1 MGLEQCTGRLD
12 KLIDYVTPIYIR
24 KENDTELKRLYQLVL
39 KTKWDINIFALAK
52 HLYGYAGK
60 KGDYPSEKKMLL
72 LILDTCDKNE
82 IKKWFGV
89 CKEKLHQED
98 WQENYETILEK
109 IREKNLKL
117 YLDICME
124 TGREDTVLEYL
135 LGSRR
140 SYDYWDVDDNQYF
153 SKRLAEKYPDE
164 ILELYWKDVNSLL
177 RVSRNK
183 NYILAVS
190 FLKKIKAL
198 MKSNDRQKEWDAKFR
213 ELKEVHK
220 RKRNFMELLG
230 KMK

>member
-1 MGLEQCTGRLD
+1 
-12 KLIDYVTPIYIR
+12 
-24 KENDTELKRLYQLVL
+24 
-39 KTKWDINIFALAK
+39 
-52 HLYGYAGK
+52 
-60 KGDYPSEKKMLL
+60 MLL

>member
-1 MGLEQCTGRLD
+1 
-12 KLIDYVTPIYIR
+12 
-24 KENDTELKRLYQLVL
+24 
-39 KTKWDINIFALAK
+39 
-52 HLYGYAGK
+52 
-60 KGDYPSEKKMLL
+60 
-72 LILDTCDKNE
+72 
-82 IKKWFGV
+82 
-89 CKEKLHQED
+89 
-98 WQENYETILEK
+98 
-109 IREKNLKL
+109 
-117 YLDICME
+117 ME

-198 MKSNDRQKEWDAKFR
+198 MKSIDRQKVWDAKFR

-220 RKRNFMELLG
+220 RNRNFMELLG